1 MQITLS
7 FEKTV
12 SSDISIMVDVLRA
25 STTIT
30 LGLNNFN
37 EIIPCFSPE
46 QAFKLKNKYGGII
59 AGERGGAKV
68 EGFDMGNSPTEIRNF
83 KGNTKTLILTTSN
96 GVRILEA
103 MNSNVLIGCLA
114 NANSVAQKSLEL
126 AETHIDVVMAGINR
140 DFAIEDYLAGGV
152 IIHQISKLYDGCEI
166 SEYAK
171 SAVLASRDYKQFKKA
186 FQESSSG
193 KILTGLGY
201 EKDIDLCL
209 KMNTSNNVGFYKNN
223 KIINIL

>member
-46 QAFKLKNKYGGII
+46 QAFELKNKCGGLI

-68 EGFDMGNSPTEIRNF
+68 EGFDMGNSPTEIGNF
-83 KGNTKTLILTTSN
+83 KGSIKTLILTTSN

-114 NANSVAQKSLEL
+114 NANSVAKKSLEL

-140 DFAIEDYLAGGV
+140 EFAIEDYLAGGE
-152 IIHQISKLYDGCEI
+152 IIHQISKLCDECEI

-171 SAVLASRDYKQFKKA
+171 SAVLASRDYKQFRKA
-186 FQESSSG
+186 FHESSSG

-201 EKDIDLCL
+201 EQDIDLCL